1 MATYN
6 LTKRQNNISSGQN
19 FVYNNSDSTV
29 ELKKR
34 VVNIE
39 NKLDKILSLLENKN
53 KIKND

>member
-39 NKLDKILSLLENKN
+39 NKLDKILNLLENKN
-53 KIKND
+53 KN